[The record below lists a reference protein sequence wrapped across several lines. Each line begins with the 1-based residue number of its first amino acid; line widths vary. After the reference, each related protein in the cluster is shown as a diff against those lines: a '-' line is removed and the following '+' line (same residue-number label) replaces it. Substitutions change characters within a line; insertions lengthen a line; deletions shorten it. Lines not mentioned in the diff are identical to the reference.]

1 MAIKAEIEKINPFE
15 TAIPLFQ
22 YSNIPRVD

>member
-1 MAIKAEIEKINPFE
+1 MAMKVESEKINPFE